1 MTWITQPLRITLPDE
16 RTNIVTIAIQRF
28 RYNDDSIIS
37 AIMVKS
43 NKTSNF
49 FKGFALEN
57 AHAGIFHDKSP
68 TPPGVYPGRIRADG
82 KLGWRIELLNVP
94 GHAHIEIHHG
104 NFPQNSE
111 GCFLPGLTESSNF
124 VGHSDAAMRA
134 IKSVIEADRSGSIAV
149 QIVGGTSAP

>member
-1 MTWITQPLRITLPDE
+1 MPDE
-16 RTNIVTIAIQRF
+16 RANMVTIEIQRF
-28 RYNDDSIIS
+28 RYNDDSILS

-43 NKTSNF
+43 NKTSKF

-68 TPPGVYPGRIRADG
+68 TPPGVYPARIRADG
-82 KLGWRIELLNVP
+82 KLGWRIELQNVP

>member
-1 MTWITQPLRITLPDE
+1 MPGE
-16 RTNIVTIAIQRF
+16 RAKMVTIEIQRF
-28 RYNDDSIIS
+28 RYSNDSIMSTIL
-37 AIMVKS
+37 VKS
-43 NKTSNF
+43 NKTSKF
-49 FKGFALEN
+49 FKGFVLEN

-68 TPPGVYPGRIRADG
+68 TPPGVYPGRIRTDG
-82 KLGWRIELLNVP
+82 KLGWRIELQNVP

-124 VGHSDAAMRA
+124 VGQSDAAMRA
-134 IKSVIEADRSGSIAV
+134 IKSVVEADRSGSIAV